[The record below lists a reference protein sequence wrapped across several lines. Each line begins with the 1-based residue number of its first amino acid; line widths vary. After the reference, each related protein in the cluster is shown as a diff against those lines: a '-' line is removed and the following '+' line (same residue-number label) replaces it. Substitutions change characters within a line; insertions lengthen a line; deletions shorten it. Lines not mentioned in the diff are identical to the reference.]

1 MDSVINNNVN
11 NNQSQSQN
19 GLEPCDICCLDLPH
33 SMLTGLACEHRFCK
47 DCWINYLTTKI
58 MEEGMGNTISCAATD
73 CHILVDDQT
82 VMNLITDTKVKL
94 KYQHLITN
102 SFVECNRLLRWCP
115 KPECTTV
122 IKVNYLDCQPV
133 KCTCQTVFCF
143 QCADQWHEPIK
154 CDLLKR
160 WKKKCD
166 DDSETANWIA
176 ANTKECPKC
185 YVTIEK
191 DGGCNHMIC
200 KNQNCKHN
208 FCWVCLG
215 MCFYKDH
222 YHYYFFI

>member
-1 MDSVINNNVN
+1 MNS
-11 NNQSQSQN
+11 QSSQHSQYSQQLSQN
-19 GLEPCDICCLDLPH
+19 GLECCEICYLDLP
-33 SMLTGLACEHRFCK
+33 SKQLTSLDCKHRFCK
-47 DCWINYLTTKI
+47 DCWVNYLTTKI
-58 MEEGMGNTISCAATD
+58 VEEGMGNTISCAATD

-122 IKVNYLDCQPV
+122 IKVSYLDCQPV

-143 QCADQWHEPIK
+143 QCADQWHEPVK
-154 CDLLKR
+154 CELLKK

-185 YVTIEK
+185 FVTIEK

-200 KNQNCKHN
+200 KNQNCKHH

-215 MCFYKDH
+215 PWEAH
-222 YHYYFFI
+222 GSSW